1 MEYGLSTRGFV
12 AKRLNSHVLDRILAA
27 GFRQLEIFAARQHFD
42 YRDPNQVRDV
52 AQWFSDHS
60 VALHALHAPLY
71 SDFDWGLT
79 GGLAISVAHLER
91 RLRIDSMDEIKR
103 VLDVAERLPFRYL
116 VLHLGLEE
124 EEYSLEKF
132 DAAFTSIE
140 HLWIFAKERGAKLLL
155 ENTSS
160 PLGTPE
166 RLLQFLEYTRLE
178 QVGICFDTGHAHLTG
193 DVQEAFRALGDLIAS
208 VHLHDNH
215 RERDEH
221 LMPLEGGIEWG
232 GVVRDLRNAPSR
244 GAELP
249 ALFELRDHG
258 PEATNLPRLREVI
271 GKLEALA
278 ETAAR

>member
-1 MEYGLSTRGFV
+1 MEYGLSTRGF
-12 AKRLNSHVLDRILAA
+12 AAERLNSHVLDRILAS
-27 GFRQLEIFAARQHFD
+27 GFHQVEVFASRQHFD

-52 AQWFSDHS
+52 AQWFSDHGL
-60 VALHALHAPLY
+60 ALHAVHAPLY
-71 SDFDWGLT
+71 SGFDWRLT

-155 ENTSS
+155 ENTPSQ
-160 PLGTPE
+160 LGTPE
-166 RLLQFLEYTRLE
+166 RLQQFLEYTRLD

-193 DVQEAFRALGDLIAS
+193 DVHQGFQALGDLIAS

-215 RERDEH
+215 GEKDEH
-221 LMPLEGGIEWG
+221 LLPLEGGIEWG
-232 GVVRDLRNAPSR
+232 GVVRDLRNAAAL

-249 ALFELRDHG
+249 ALVELRDHD
-258 PEATNLPRLREVI
+258 PEATNLPRLREAI

-278 ETAAR
+278 ETPAR